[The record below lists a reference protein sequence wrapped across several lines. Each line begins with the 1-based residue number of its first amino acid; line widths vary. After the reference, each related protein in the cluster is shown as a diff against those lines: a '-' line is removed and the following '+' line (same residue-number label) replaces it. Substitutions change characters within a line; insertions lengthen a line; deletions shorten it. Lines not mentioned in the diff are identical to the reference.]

1 MINWDELKH
10 IHVIRKLQQII
21 GQWFYAEVFFLDE
34 RGAIRNYDPY
44 DRQREFKNPLCG
56 NLLPKDSG
64 REMLMNFF
72 REVSDQF
79 SQSPDQHWMSQG
91 PLGFENFFAA
101 KVTLDGE
108 YLGAVVAY
116 CHVERAVTAEQL
128 AKASKLIEE
137 KGMDRELFEA
147 AVQKIKPL
155 THSEAKYFCELVDLV
170 SQEISTFHN
179 EISKREAR
187 ISALS
192 NQLENRY
199 SYNQMIGKSKPMQEL
214 YSLLDKVS
222 SSEATVLVQGEN
234 GTGKE
239 LIARSVHFGSQRAKN
254 AFVTVNCSAFNENLL
269 DSELFG
275 HVKGSFTGAIK
286 DKKGL
291 FESAHNGTLFM
302 DEVGDMTLT
311 MQVKLLR
318 VLQQGTLTPVG
329 GTEERKVDVR
339 VIAATNR
346 DLKAMIE
353 EGSFREDLYYR
364 INVINI
370 QVPALR
376 DRKEDIPVLVDH
388 FLLKSCKEKEVPMK
402 QVTSR
407 AMEKVFDYQW
417 PGNIRELENEIERL
431 VVLSGTEQKVGP
443 ELLSP
448 RIREAVAG
456 GSSSGTKS
464 GMSFKFTGRLK
475 DAMEELEKTM
485 IKEGL
490 RRTKWN
496 KSKLAKEL
504 GISRA
509 GLIMKVEKYGLDKR
523 KIMAQQA
530 AAKAAADGSMP
541 VSHEDED
548 RE

>member
-1 MINWDELKH
+1 
-10 IHVIRKLQQII
+10 
-21 GQWFYAEVFFLDE
+21 
-34 RGAIRNYDPY
+34 
-44 DRQREFKNPLCG
+44 
-56 NLLPKDSG
+56 
-64 REMLMNFF
+64 
-72 REVSDQF
+72 
-79 SQSPDQHWMSQG
+79 
-91 PLGFENFFAA
+91 
-101 KVTLDGE
+101 
-108 YLGAVVAY
+108 
-116 CHVERAVTAEQL
+116 
-128 AKASKLIEE
+128 
-137 KGMDRELFEA
+137 
-147 AVQKIKPL
+147 
-155 THSEAKYFCELVDLV
+155 
-170 SQEISTFHN
+170 
-179 EISKREAR
+179 
-187 ISALS
+187 
-192 NQLENRY
+192 
-199 SYNQMIGKSKPMQEL
+199 
-214 YSLLDKVS
+214 
-222 SSEATVLVQGEN
+222 
-234 GTGKE
+234 
-239 LIARSVHFGSQRAKN
+239 LIARSVHFNSPRKN
-254 AFVTVNCSAFNENLL
+254 NNFTTVNCSAFNENLL

-291 FESAHNGTLFM
+291 FESAHNGTLFL

-346 DLKAMIE
+346 DLKSMIE
-353 EGSFREDLYYR
+353 EGTFREDLYYR

-376 DRKEDIPVLVDH
+376 DRKEDLPVLVEH
-388 FLLKSCKEKEVPMK
+388 FLLKSCKEKEVPLK

-431 VVLSGTEQKVGP
+431 VVLSGTEPKIGP

-448 RIREAVAG
+448 RIRDAVSSGGAGAG
-456 GSSSGTKS
+456 GKS
-464 GMSFKFTGRLK
+464 MSFKFAGKLR

-509 GLIMKVEKYGLDKR
+509 GLIMKVDKYGLDKR
-523 KIMAQQA
+523 KLARDAELAAARGDNGGDDQA
-530 AAKAAADGSMP
+530 A
-541 VSHEDED
+541 
-548 RE
+548 

>member
-1 MINWDELKH
+1 MINWEELKH

-21 GQWFYAEVFFLDE
+21 GQWFHAEVFFLDE
-34 RGAIRNYDPY
+34 RGNVRNYDPY
-44 DRQREFKNPLCG
+44 DRQREFKNPLCS
-56 NLLPKDSG
+56 NLLPKEQG
-64 REMLMNFF
+64 REWLLNFF
-72 REVSDQF
+72 RETSDQF
-79 SQSPDQHWMSQG
+79 SQSKDHHLITAG
-91 PLGFENFFAA
+91 PLGFEKVFAS
-101 KVTLDGE
+101 KVVLDGE
-108 YLGAVVAY
+108 YLGAVIAY
-116 CHVERAVTAEQL
+116 CHIETEVPAGKAAAASALVEQR
-128 AKASKLIEE
+128 
-137 KGMDRELFEA
+137 GMDKGVFEQA
-147 AVQKIKPL
+147 LGQLKTMVP
-155 THSEAKYFCELVDLV
+155 SEVKYFYELVDLV
-170 SQEISTFHN
+170 AQEITTFHT

-214 YSLLDKVS
+214 YAMLDKVS
-222 SSEATVLVQGEN
+222 SSEATVLIQGDN

-239 LIARSVHFGSQRAKN
+239 LIARSVHFSSPRKSS

-291 FESAHNGTLFM
+291 FESAHNGTLFL

-318 VLQQGTLTPVG
+318 ILQQGTLIPVG
-329 GTEERKVDVR
+329 GTEEKKVDVR

-346 DLKAMIE
+346 DLKAMID
-353 EGSFREDLYYR
+353 EGTFREDLYYR

-388 FLLKSCKEKEVPMK
+388 FLLKSCKEKEVPLK
-402 QVTSR
+402 QITSR
-407 AMEKVFDYQW
+407 AMEKIFDYQW
-417 PGNIRELENEIERL
+417 PGNIRELENEVERL
-431 VVLSGTEQKVGP
+431 VVLSGTDQKVGP

-448 RIREAVAG
+448 RIRDAVAG
-456 GSSSGTKS
+456 SGSGGGKS
-464 GMSFKFTGRLK
+464 INFKFAGKLK
-475 DAMEELEKTM
+475 DALEELEKTM

-490 RRTKWN
+490 RRAKWN

-523 KIMAQQA
+523 KGARDGEPGAGGDGGA
-530 AAKAAADGSMP
+530 AA
-541 VSHEDED
+541 
-548 RE
+548 

>member
-44 DRQREFKNPLCG
+44 DRQREFKNALCG

-64 REMLMNFF
+64 REMLTSFF

-79 SQSPDQHWMSQG
+79 SQNPDQHWMSQG

-116 CHVERAVTAEQL
+116 CHVDRPVDANQL
-128 AKASKLIEE
+128 EKAAKIIEG

-147 AVQKIKPL
+147 AVQKVKPL
-155 THSEAKYFCELVDLV
+155 THSEIKYFCELVDLV

-402 QVTSR
+402 QITSR

-417 PGNIRELENEIERL
+417 PGNIRELENEVERL
-431 VVLSGTEQKVGP
+431 VVLSGTEAKVGP

-448 RIREAVAG
+448 RIRDATPSGG
-456 GSSSGTKS
+456 GSKGAN
-464 GMSFKFTGRLK
+464 FKFAGRLK
-475 DAMEELEKTM
+475 DAMEELEKSM

-523 KIMAQQA
+523 KIMAQAA
-530 AAKAAADGSMP
+530 AAKAAADGSLP
-541 VSHEDED
+541 GRHPDD
-548 RE
+548 DQD

>member
-1 MINWDELKH
+1 MINWEELKH

-21 GQWFYAEVFFLDE
+21 GQWFHAEVFFLDE
-34 RGAIRNYDPY
+34 RGVVRNYDPY
-44 DRQREFKNPLCG
+44 DRQREFKNPLCA
-56 NLLPKDSG
+56 NLLPKEPG
-64 REMLMNFF
+64 REMLLNFF
-72 REVSDQF
+72 REVSDRF
-79 SQSPDQHWMSQG
+79 SQHKDHHWIAEG
-91 PLGFENFFAA
+91 PLGFEKFFAA
-101 KVTLDGE
+101 KVHIDGE

-116 CHVERAVTAEQL
+116 CHLDSAVED
-128 AKASKLIEE
+128 SKLSRSALLIEE
-137 KGMDRELFEA
+137 RKMDPELFQD
-147 AVQKIKPL
+147 AVKKMKLLSP
-155 THSEAKYFCELVDLV
+155 SEVKYFYELVDLV
-170 SQEISTFHN
+170 SQEITAFHT

-187 ISALS
+187 IHALS

-214 YSLLDKVS
+214 YSMLDKVS

-239 LIARSVHFGSQRAKN
+239 LIARSVHFSSPRKSSN
-254 AFVTVNCSAFNENLL
+254 FVTVNCSALTETLL

-291 FESAHNGTLFM
+291 FEMAHNGTLFL
-302 DEVGDMTLT
+302 DEVGDMSLS

-329 GTEERKVDVR
+329 GTDERKVDVR

-346 DLKAMIE
+346 DLKRMIE
-353 EGSFREDLYYR
+353 DGTFREDLYYR

-370 QVPALR
+370 QVPSLR
-376 DRKEDIPVLVDH
+376 ERKEDIPVLVDH
-388 FLLKSCKEKEVPMK
+388 FLLKNCKEKEIPLKVL
-402 QVTSR
+402 TSR
-407 AMEKVFDYQW
+407 TMEKIFDYHW
-417 PGNIRELENEIERL
+417 PGNIRQLENEMERL
-431 VVLSGTEQKVGP
+431 VVLSGTETKVGP
-443 ELLSP
+443 ELLSQP
-448 RIREAVAG
+448 IRDAVTGSGGGNKGSMSLKFAG
-456 GSSSGTKS
+456 KL
-464 GMSFKFTGRLK
+464 R
-475 DAMEELEKTM
+475 DAMEELEKSM

-523 KIMAQQA
+523 KGMR
-530 AAKAAADGSMP
+530 DGEGGGTGTGE
-541 VSHEDED
+541 VA
-548 RE
+548 

>member
-1 MINWDELKH
+1 M
-10 IHVIRKLQQII
+10 
-21 GQWFYAEVFFLDE
+21 
-34 RGAIRNYDPY
+34 
-44 DRQREFKNPLCG
+44 
-56 NLLPKDSG
+56 LL
-64 REMLMNFF
+64 NFF
-72 REVSDQF
+72 KETSERF
-79 SQSPDQHWMSQG
+79 SQDKENNQVING
-91 PLGFENFFAA
+91 PFGFDKVFAS
-101 KVTLDGE
+101 KVVLEGE
-108 YLGAVVAY
+108 YLGSVVAY
-116 CHVERAVTAEQL
+116 CHVDAVINGEKLKTAMQMIEQ
-128 AKASKLIEE
+128 
-137 KGMDRELFEA
+137 KGMDVELFEQA
-147 AVQKIKPL
+147 AQKMKPL
-155 THSEAKYFCELVDLV
+155 AQAEVKYFYELVALV
-170 SQEISTFHN
+170 SQEIMAFHT

-214 YSLLDKVS
+214 YSMLDKVS
-222 SSEATVLVQGEN
+222 ASEATVLVQGEN

-239 LIARSVHFGSQRAKN
+239 LIARSVHFNSPRKTN

-291 FESAHNGTLFM
+291 FESAHNGTLFL

-353 EGSFREDLYYR
+353 EGTFREDLYYR

-376 DRKEDIPVLVDH
+376 DRKEDITVLLDA
-388 FLLKSCKEKEVPMK
+388 FLIRNCKEKEVPMK
-402 QVTSR
+402 QITSR
-407 AMEKVFDYQW
+407 AMEKMFDYQW
-417 PGNIRELENEIERL
+417 PGNIRELENEVERL
-431 VVLSGTEQKVGP
+431 VVLSGTDTKVGP

-448 RIREAVAG
+448 RIRDAVATSGSGAG
-456 GSSSGTKS
+456 GKS
-464 GMSFKFTGRLK
+464 MSVKFAGKLK
-475 DAMEELEKTM
+475 DALEELEKIM

-509 GLIMKVEKYGLDKR
+509 GLIMKVDKYGLDKR
-523 KIMAQQA
+523 KLQRDAELA
-530 AAKAAADGSMP
+530 AAAAAGGSA
-541 VSHEDED
+541 SGAGNGEAA
-548 RE
+548 

>member
-1 MINWDELKH
+1 MINWEELKH

-44 DRQREFKNPLCG
+44 DRQREFKNPICG
-56 NLLPKDSG
+56 NLLPKDPG
-64 REMLMNFF
+64 RELLTNFF

-79 SQSPDQHWMSQG
+79 SQNPEQHWMSQG
-91 PLGFENFFAA
+91 PLGFESFFAA
-101 KVTLDGE
+101 KVILDGE

-116 CHVERAVTAEQL
+116 CHVERAVDPAHL
-128 AKASKLIEE
+128 AKASKQVEAL
-137 KGMDRELFEA
+137 GMDKELFESS
-147 AVQKIKPL
+147 VQKLKPL
-155 THSEAKYFCELVDLV
+155 THSEVKYFCELVDLV
-170 SQEISTFHN
+170 SQEISTFHT

-187 ISALS
+187 IHALS

-222 SSEATVLVQGEN
+222 SSEATVLIQGEN

-239 LIARSVHFGSQRAKN
+239 LIARSVHFGSPRKNN

-291 FESAHNGTLFM
+291 FESAHNGTLFL

-318 VLQQGTLTPVG
+318 VLQQGTLMPVG

-346 DLKAMIE
+346 DLKSMIE
-353 EGSFREDLYYR
+353 EGTFREDLYYR

-388 FLLKSCKEKEVPMK
+388 FMLKSCKEKEVPMK
-402 QVTSR
+402 QIMSR
-407 AMEKVFDYQW
+407 AMEKVYD
-417 PGNIRELENEIERL
+417 
-431 VVLSGTEQKVGP
+431 
-443 ELLSP
+443 
-448 RIREAVAG
+448 
-456 GSSSGTKS
+456 
-464 GMSFKFTGRLK
+464 
-475 DAMEELEKTM
+475 
-485 IKEGL
+485 
-490 RRTKWN
+490 
-496 KSKLAKEL
+496 
-504 GISRA
+504 
-509 GLIMKVEKYGLDKR
+509 
-523 KIMAQQA
+523 
-530 AAKAAADGSMP
+530 
-541 VSHEDED
+541 
-548 RE
+548 

>member
-1 MINWDELKH
+1 MTNHGSINWEDLKH
-10 IHVIRKLQQII
+10 IHVIRKLQHII
-21 GQWFYAEVFFLDE
+21 AHWFFAEVFYVDE
-34 RGAIRNYDPY
+34 NGVVRNYDPF
-44 DRQREFKNPLCG
+44 DRQREFNNPLAE
-56 NLLPKDSG
+56 NLLGKDVS
-64 REMLMNFF
+64 RDILIRHF
-72 REVSDQF
+72 RELSEQMA
-79 SQSPDQHWMSQG
+79 QSKNQHAVETG
-91 PLGFENFFAA
+91 PMGFEKIFIS
-101 KVTLDGE
+101 KVALEGE
-108 YLGAVVAY
+108 YLGSVIAYSHLEGVVDPQK
-116 CHVERAVTAEQL
+116 VQ
-128 AKASKLIEE
+128 
-137 KGMDRELFEA
+137 EA
-147 AVQKIKPL
+147 AKKIESLGLDPEAFIHAVEKMKNL
-155 THSEAKYFCELVDLV
+155 GTSEVKYFFELVDLV
-170 SQEISTFHN
+170 AQEILAFHT
-179 EISKREAR
+179 EISKREDQ
-187 ISALS
+187 INALS

-222 SSEATVLVQGEN
+222 SSEATVLIQGEN

-239 LIARSVHFGSQRAKN
+239 LIARSVHYNSPRKN
-254 AFVTVNCSAFNENLL
+254 SHFVTVNCSAFNENLL

-291 FESAHNGTLFM
+291 FESAHRGTLFL

-318 VLQQGTLTPVG
+318 VLQQGTFTPVG

-346 DLKAMIE
+346 DLKSMIE
-353 EGSFREDLYYR
+353 EGTFREDLYYR

-370 QVPALR
+370 NVPSLR
-376 DRKEDIPVLVDH
+376 DRKEDLPVLVDH
-388 FLLKSCKEKEVPMK
+388 FLIKSCKEKQTPLK
-402 QVTSR
+402 QLNART
-407 AMEKVFDYQW
+407 MERIFDYSW

-431 VVLSGTEQKVGP
+431 VVLSGHDQQIGP

-448 RIREAVAG
+448 RIRDAVA
-456 GSSSGTKS
+456 SGQSKNS
-464 GMSFKFTGRLK
+464 QFKLAGRLK
-475 DAMEELEKTM
+475 DALEELEKTM

-490 RRTKWN
+490 RRNKWN

-523 KIMAQQA
+523 KGAR
-530 AAKAAADGSMP
+530 
-541 VSHEDED
+541 DEG
-548 RE
+548 EVA

>member
-1 MINWDELKH
+1 MINWEELKH

-21 GQWFYAEVFFLDE
+21 GQWFHAEVFFLDE
-34 RGAIRNYDPY
+34 RGNVRNYDPY
-44 DRQREFKNPLCG
+44 DRQREFKNPLCS
-56 NLLPKDSG
+56 NLLPKEQG
-64 REMLMNFF
+64 REWIMNFF
-72 REVSDQF
+72 RETSDQF
-79 SQSPDQHWMSQG
+79 SQSKDHHLIAQG
-91 PLGFENFFAA
+91 PLGFEKVFAS
-101 KVTLDGE
+101 KVMLDGE
-108 YLGAVVAY
+108 YLGAVIAY
-116 CHVERAVTAEQL
+116 CHIENEVPEAKKAAAMALVEQR
-128 AKASKLIEE
+128 
-137 KGMDRELFEA
+137 GMDKGVFEQSFHQLKTM
-147 AVQKIKPL
+147 VP
-155 THSEAKYFCELVDLV
+155 SEVKYFYELVDLV
-170 SQEISTFHN
+170 AQEITTFHT
-179 EISKREAR
+179 EISKREER

-214 YSLLDKVS
+214 YAMLDKVS
-222 SSEATVLVQGEN
+222 ASEATVLIQGDN

-239 LIARSVHFGSQRAKN
+239 LIARSVHFSSPRKTS

-291 FESAHNGTLFM
+291 FESAHNGTLFL
-302 DEVGDMTLT
+302 DEVGDMSLT

-318 VLQQGTLTPVG
+318 ILQNGTLMAVG
-329 GTEERKVDVR
+329 GTEEKKVDVR

-346 DLKAMIE
+346 DLKKMIE
-353 EGSFREDLYYR
+353 EGTFREDLYYR

-370 QVPALR
+370 MVPALR

-388 FLLKSCKEKEVPMK
+388 FLLKSCKEKSVPLK
-402 QVTSR
+402 QITSR
-407 AMEKVFDYQW
+407 AMEKIFDYQW
-417 PGNIRELENEIERL
+417 PGNIRELENEVERL
-431 VVLSGTEQKVGP
+431 VVLSGADAKVGP

-448 RIREAVAG
+448 RIRDAVAG
-456 GSSSGTKS
+456 SGSGAGGKS
-464 GMSFKFTGRLK
+464 INFKFAGKLK
-475 DAMEELEKTM
+475 DALEELEKTM

-490 RRTKWN
+490 RRAKWN

-523 KIMAQQA
+523 KGARDGEPGAGGEGSA
-530 AAKAAADGSMP
+530 A
-541 VSHEDED
+541 
-548 RE
+548 

>member
-1 MINWDELKH
+1 MINWDELRH

-21 GQWFYAEVFFLDE
+21 GQWFHAEVFFLDE
-34 RGAIRNYDPY
+34 RGVVRNYDPY
-44 DRQREFKNPLCG
+44 DRQREFKNPLCA
-56 NLLPKDSG
+56 NLLPKEAG
-64 REMLMNFF
+64 RDRVLSFF
-72 REVSDQF
+72 RETSDQF
-79 SQSPDQHWMSQG
+79 SQQKDHHLTTQG
-91 PLGFENFFAA
+91 PFGFEKIFAS
-101 KVTLDGE
+101 KVVLDGE
-108 YLGAVVAY
+108 YLGSVIAY
-116 CHVERAVTAEQL
+116 CHVESAVD
-128 AKASKLIEE
+128 AKAIAAAGAEVEKL
-137 KGMDRELFEA
+137 GMDRELFEDA
-147 AVQKIKPL
+147 ARKMKVL
-155 THSEAKYFCELVDLV
+155 TASEVKYFYEMVDLV
-170 SQEISTFHN
+170 AQEITTFHT

-187 ISALS
+187 IHALS

-214 YSLLDKVS
+214 YSMLDKVS
-222 SSEATVLVQGEN
+222 ASEATVLVQGEN

-239 LIARSVHFGSQRAKN
+239 LIARSIHFNSPRKNGS
-254 AFVTVNCSAFNENLL
+254 FVTVNCSAFNENLL

-291 FESAHNGTLFM
+291 FEVAHNGTLFL

-318 VLQQGTLTPVG
+318 VLQQGTLIPVG
-329 GTEERKVDVR
+329 GTEERKVEVR

-346 DLKAMIE
+346 DLKSMIE
-353 EGSFREDLYYR
+353 EGTFREDLYYR

-376 DRKEDIPVLVDH
+376 ERKEDLPVLIDH
-388 FLLKSCKEKEVPMK
+388 FLLKSCKEKEVPLK
-402 QVTSR
+402 ALTSR
-407 AMEKVFDYQW
+407 AMEKIFDYNW
-417 PGNIRELENEIERL
+417 PGNIRQLENEMERL
-431 VVLSGTEQKVGP
+431 VVLSGSETKIGP

-448 RIREAVAG
+448 QIRDAAPGSGGGKGVSIKFAG
-456 GSSSGTKS
+456 K
-464 GMSFKFTGRLK
+464 LK
-475 DAMEELEKTM
+475 DAMEELEKSM

-523 KIMAQQA
+523 KLGRDETGGGGEA
-530 AAKAAADGSMP
+530 A
-541 VSHEDED
+541 
-548 RE
+548 

>member
-1 MINWDELKH
+1 MINWEELRH

-34 RGAIRNYDPY
+34 RGNVRNYDPY
-44 DRQREFKNPLCG
+44 DRQREFKNPMCA
-56 NLLPKDSG
+56 NLLPHDKSRVWLTDFFKDAAD
-64 REMLMNFF
+64 RVAQKQE
-72 REVSDQF
+72 
-79 SQSPDQHWMSQG
+79 QHSIMTG
-91 PLGFENFFAA
+91 PMGFE
-101 KVTLDGE
+101 KVFCTKVQLEGE
-108 YLGAVVAY
+108 YLGSVIAY
-116 CHVERAVTAEQL
+116 CHMDSSPDAQAVTAAANRVESAGL
-128 AKASKLIEE
+128 
-137 KGMDRELFEA
+137 DRELFEQ
-147 AVQKIKPL
+147 AVQKMKNL
-155 THSEAKYFCELVDLV
+155 SVSEVKYFYELVDLV
-170 SQEISTFHN
+170 SQEIIAFHT
-179 EISKREAR
+179 EISKREER

-222 SSEATVLVQGEN
+222 SSEATVLVQGDN

-239 LIARSVHFGSQRAKN
+239 LIARSIHFGSPRKTS

-275 HVKGSFTGAIK
+275 HVKGSFTGAIR

-291 FESAHNGTLFM
+291 FESAHNGTLFL

-318 VLQQGTLTPVG
+318 VLQQGTLMPVG
-329 GTEERKVDVR
+329 GTDERKVDVR

-353 EGSFREDLYYR
+353 AGTFREDLYYR

-370 QVPALR
+370 VVPSLR
-376 DRKEDIPVLVDH
+376 DRKEDLPILVDH
-388 FLLKSCKEKEVPMK
+388 FLLKSCKEKDVPLK
-402 QVTSR
+402 QLTSR
-407 AMEKVFDYQW
+407 AMEKIFDYSW
-417 PGNIRELENEIERL
+417 PGNIRELQNEMERL
-431 VVLSGTEQKVGP
+431 VVLSGTEQKIGP

-448 RIREAVAG
+448 RIRDAVASTG
-456 GSSSGTKS
+456 GAGKTGS
-464 GMSFKFTGRLK
+464 MKFAGRLK
-475 DAMEELEKTM
+475 DALEELEKIM

-523 KIMAQQA
+523 NLLRKEGEGEA
-530 AAKAAADGSMP
+530 A
-541 VSHEDED
+541 
-548 RE
+548 